1 MNDRVRIFDNF
12 LPQRYFDRIVEEC
25 YHGTSLQWKPQGSH
39 SILSK
44 QMFYLAYVNKAP
56 QFERIFQ
63 LIKEVV
69 PEVYWFR
76 RCYFNWNPPSIDG
89 EFHQD
94 DADLTALLYV
104 APDYNPERGGWTQ
117 VQNRDGTIH
126 LIEPIPNRLAVFPA
140 DLLHKGHAFKRG
152 PRFTLTYKMTLS

>member
-25 YHGTSLQWKPQGSH
+25 YHGTSLQWKPQGTFEDK
-39 SILSK
+39 LD
-44 QMFYLAYVNKAP
+44 FYMAHVTKVP
-56 QFERIFQ
+56 EFELIFQ

-69 PEVYWFR
+69 PEAYWFR

-89 EFHQD
+89 EFHKD
-94 DADLTALLYV
+94 DGDLTALLYV

-126 LIEPIPNRLAVFPA
+126 LVEPIPNRLAVFPA
-140 DLLHKGHAFKRG
+140 DLLHKGHAFKSG
-152 PRFTLTYKMTLS
+152 SRFTLTYKMTLS